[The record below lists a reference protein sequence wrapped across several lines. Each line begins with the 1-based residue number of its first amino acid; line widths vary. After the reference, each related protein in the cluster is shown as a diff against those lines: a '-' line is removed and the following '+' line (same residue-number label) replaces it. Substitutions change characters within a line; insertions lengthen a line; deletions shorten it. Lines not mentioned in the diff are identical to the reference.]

1 MFGYVTTNM
10 EEMIN
15 CTYSVG
21 SILTHN
27 CEAAEQLRVIY
38 ILNHFIL

>member
-1 MFGYVTTNM
+1 
-10 EEMIN
+10 MIN

-27 CEAAEQLRVIY
+27 GEAAEQLRVIY